1 VSLLKAIF
9 LGIIQGLTEF
19 FPVSSS
25 AHLKLIRYLFH
36 IQTNDL
42 FFDLICHGGTLL
54 ALIFFLRK
62 EVFSSFLQKDKIKPI
77 FFALIP
83 LPIIYL
89 LLHPIVYQMSN
100 MRSVGMMMIL
110 SGSFLGL
117 ASFYERKIPS
127 RKIKDMLCI
136 GVMQGMALLP
146 GLSRSGMTI
155 AMGSVR
161 GWPIKE
167 AVLFSFLLAIPTVMG
182 GIGLEA
188 IKQKEVFSLPISH
201 YIAGFISSF
210 IVGILAIRVIFSLW
224 KKKQVSDFAFY
235 CSIIR
240 KVGEFFFKG

>member
-1 VSLLKAIF
+1 MSLLKAIF

-36 IQTNDL
+36 IQIDDL

-54 ALIFFLRK
+54 ALIVFLRK
-62 EVFSSFLQKDKIKPI
+62 ETFSHFFNIEKTKKI
-77 FFALIP
+77 FFALLP
-83 LPIIYL
+83 LPFIYLMLHPIIY
-89 LLHPIVYQMSN
+89 HISN
-100 MRSVGMMMIL
+100 MKFIGIMMIL
-110 SGSFLGL
+110 SGSFLSL
-117 ASFYERKIPS
+117 ASYYERKFPS

-155 AMGSVR
+155 AMGSIR
-161 GWPIKE
+161 GWPINE
-167 AVLFSFLLAIPTVMG
+167 AVMFSFLLAIPTVMG

-188 IKQKEVFSLPISH
+188 IKLKATITLPMSH

-210 IVGILAIRVIFSLW
+210 VVGLLAVRVIFSLW
-224 KKKQVSDFAFY
+224 KKKQLLYFAIY
-235 CSIIR
+235 CIIIGC
-240 KVGEFFFKG
+240 VAALFLKG